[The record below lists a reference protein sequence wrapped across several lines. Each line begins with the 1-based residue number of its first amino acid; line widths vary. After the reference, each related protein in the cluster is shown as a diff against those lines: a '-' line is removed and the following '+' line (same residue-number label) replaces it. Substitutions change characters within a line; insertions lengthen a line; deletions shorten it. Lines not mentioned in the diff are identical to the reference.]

1 MTTYK
6 RFISE
11 YFMIMYSSGRIS
23 PVLFT
28 IMEPSGA
35 SLKQKSYAGG
45 FICPG

>member
-1 MTTYK
+1 MTAYK

-11 YFMIMYSSGRIS
+11 YFMIMYIS